1 MGKVLK
7 PFALAIDAL
16 VLSIILGAV
25 IIATGTTIQGANS
38 NEAVRNS
45 PARSTVNEGAG
56 EEYTLGEE
64 YVMVN
69 TEDTVV
75 YLRSGPAGEVMRRWP
90 NGTTITI
97 AGAPKE
103 VDGMTWKNVM
113 DPEGNVG
120 WVRAR
125 DCYYWLPGGWLTR

>member
-1 MGKVLK
+1 MGKGLK

-25 IIATGTTIQGANS
+25 IIATGTIQGAS
-38 NEAVRNS
+38 SIEAARNS
-45 PARSTVNEGAG
+45 PARPAENEGPDEG
-56 EEYTLGEE
+56 YTLGEG

-90 NGTTITI
+90 NGTTMTI
-97 AGAPKE
+97 AGGPKE
-103 VDGMTWKNVM
+103 VDGVAWKNVM

-120 WVRAR
+120 WVPAR
-125 DCYYWLPGGWLTR
+125 DCYHWLPGGWLTR